1 MQLDT
6 GRLWYLPQLPQVELL
21 TGRYQQQVFPWHAHD
36 GYCLSLQE
44 QGAETIVFP
53 DDQLQVR
60 AGQLLILAP
69 GQVHTNYA
77 HQRGQPWQYRSFYL
91 APAFLQALAPAGSG
105 LPVFP
110 HRLLDDPVVFARLR
124 QVHQQLE
131 MGGYSPQALGDLE
144 HALTQLLS
152 RHSRPNL
159 APPLPEP
166 TLVDLPPL
174 LRRIDQPG
182 ADRLTVTELAAEA
195 GLSRFQF
202 TRAFARATGLSPLAY
217 LTQQRLGRAK
227 QLLRQ
232 GASPVV
238 AALET
243 GFFDQSHFS
252 RHFKRVVGVTPGQ
265 YRALACTNVQDRA
278 G

>member
-1 MQLDT
+1 MQVDT

-21 TGRYQQQVFPWHAHD
+21 TGCYQQQVFPWHAHD

-53 DDQLQVR
+53 DQQLHVR
-60 AGQLLILAP
+60 AGHLLVLAP

-77 HQRGQPWQYRSFYL
+77 RQRGQPWQYRSFYL
-91 APAFLQALAPAGSG
+91 VPDFLQALAPAGYG
-105 LPVFP
+105 QPVFP
-110 HRLLDDPVVFARLR
+110 QRLLDDPVIFARLR
-124 QVHQQLE
+124 QAHQQLE
-131 MGGYSPQALGDLE
+131 VEGYSAQAIGDLE
-144 HALTQLLS
+144 QALMQLLH
-152 RHSRPNL
+152 RHSQPGL
-159 APPLPEP
+159 SFSTTEPPGLWLPQ
-166 TLVDLPPL
+166 L
-174 LRRIDQPG
+174 LTRIDQPEVG
-182 ADRLTVTELAAEA
+182 RLTVAELAAEA
-195 GLSRFQF
+195 GMSRFQF
-202 TRAFARATGLSPLAY
+202 TRGFALATGLTPLAY
-217 LTQQRLGRAK
+217 LLQQRLGRAK

-243 GFFDQSHFS
+243 GFFDQSHFA
-252 RHFKRVVGVTPGQ
+252 RHFKRVVGATPGQ

>member
-6 GRLWYLPQLPQVELL
+6 GRLWYLPALPQVELL
-21 TGRYQQQVFPWHAHD
+21 TGYYQQQVFPWHAHD

-44 QGAETIVFP
+44 QGTETIVFP
-53 DDQLQVR
+53 DHQLQVR

-69 GQVHTNYA
+69 GQVHANYA

-91 APAFLQALAPAGSG
+91 APAFMQVLAPAGYG

-110 HRLLDDPVVFARLR
+110 HRLLDDPVVFAQLR
-124 QVHQQLE
+124 RVHQQLE
-131 MGGYSPQALGDLE
+131 TGGYSTRAIGDLE
-144 HALTQLLS
+144 QALTQLLC

-159 APPLPEP
+159 LLPAPEP
-166 TLVDLPPL
+166 KLVGLPQL
-174 LRRIDQPG
+174 LLRIDQPG
-182 ADRLTVTELAAEA
+182 ADRLTVAELAAEA

-202 TRAFARATGLSPLAY
+202 TRAFALATGLSPLAY
-217 LTQQRLGRAK
+217 FTQQRLSQAK
-227 QLLRQ
+227 LLLRQ

-265 YRALACTNVQDRA
+265 YRALTCTNVQDRA